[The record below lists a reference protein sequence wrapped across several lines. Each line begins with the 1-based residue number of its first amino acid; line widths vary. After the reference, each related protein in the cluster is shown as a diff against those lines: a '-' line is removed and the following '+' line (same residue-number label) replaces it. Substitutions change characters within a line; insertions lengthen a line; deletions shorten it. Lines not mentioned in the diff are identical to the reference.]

1 MKAVVAL
8 GGNALIRPD
17 QAGTSQEQITTIRRI
32 MQEIVQMI
40 EHGWDIVLTHGN
52 GPQVGSILLQQEI
65 AKDVVTPMPLDIC
78 VSQSQGQI
86 GYILQQSLL
95 NALRQKNIY
104 RQVVTVITQVTVK
117 ADDPAFKQPTK
128 PVGPV
133 YHHDEALHRL
143 REGYSI
149 TQQKGGW
156 RIVVPSPDPT
166 GIIEDH
172 VIQQLIESGDIVIAV
187 GGGGIPVVESIEEK
201 QSITGCEA
209 VVDKDLASEKL
220 ASAIG
225 ADILLILTDVEAA
238 YINYKSDNEKRLD
251 NVTLQKMEE
260 YYLNGHFP
268 PGSMGPKVLAS
279 IRFLQ
284 NGGSRA
290 IISSIGQAWDAL
302 KGLAGTQ
309 ITK

>member
-8 GGNALIRPD
+8 GGNALSKPD
-17 QAGTSQEQITTIRRI
+17 QEGTSQEQIITVSQT

-40 EHGWDIVLTHGN
+40 EHGWGIVLTHGN
-52 GPQVGSILLQQEI
+52 GPQVGSILLQQEA
-65 AKDVVTPMPLDIC
+65 AKDIVAPMPLDIC

-86 GYILQQSLL
+86 GYILQQSLR
-95 NALRQKNIY
+95 NALRQKNIN
-104 RQVVTVITQVTVK
+104 RQVSTVITQVTVK

-133 YHHDEALHRL
+133 YCNDEALHRL
-143 REGYSI
+143 QEGYII

-156 RIVVPSPDPT
+156 RIVVPSPDPI
-166 GIIEDH
+166 GIIEDRA
-172 VIQQLIESGDIVIAV
+172 IKQLTESGDIVIAV
-187 GGGGIPVVESIEEK
+187 GGGGIPVVEDIEEK
-201 QSITGCEA
+201 QSLTGCEA
-209 VVDKDLASEKL
+209 VIDKDLASEKL
-220 ASAIG
+220 ASSIG
-225 ADILLILTDVEAA
+225 ADVLLILTDVEAA
-238 YINYKSDNEKRLD
+238 YLNYKSDDEKKLS
-251 NVTLQKMEE
+251 NVPLKKMED
-260 YYLNGHFP
+260 YFLDGHFP
-268 PGSMGPKVLAS
+268 PGSMGPKVLAA

-302 KGLAGTQ
+302 EGHAGTQ